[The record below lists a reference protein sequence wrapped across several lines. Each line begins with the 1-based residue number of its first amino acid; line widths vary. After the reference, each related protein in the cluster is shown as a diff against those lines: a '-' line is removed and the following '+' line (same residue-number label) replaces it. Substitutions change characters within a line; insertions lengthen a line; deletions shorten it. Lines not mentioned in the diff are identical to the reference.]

1 MANILLKPTS
11 GMVDEVKIT
20 DGTKIL
26 DLPDLKQL
34 EVKELLQQILIELK
48 RIEIQLELMN

>member
-20 DGTKIL
+20 DGIKVL

-34 EVKELLQQILIELK
+34 EVKELLQLILIGLK